1 MWSFV
6 YRKMLC
12 MEFQEA
18 CCKKFALVAHSI
30 NCIDAYLLK
39 VNMLIFLDPTD
50 LFLLIQGVE
59 DYLSW
64 ISTC

>member
-1 MWSFV
+1 
-6 YRKMLC
+6 MLC
-12 MEFQEA
+12 LEFQEA
-18 CCKKFALVAHSI
+18 CPTKFALVAHAI